1 MRTVDRLKLGAAVLL
16 FALGMVAPLV
26 TGLVVY
32 ARTDQVLTAVLAAG
46 GLYLALIALVAVLF
60 GTMKR
65 YGWLAASTPLLLSA
79 LYALLPDLIP
89 FPVDDGI
96 NMAVG
101 AGVSF
106 FLWLRKQPRIPK
118 WIVIPLVAAVAYT
131 WVGGLFPLPFDELLV
146 YLASGLA
153 TYYGLRQTGGEPDE
167 FSRPDVI
174 EGEFVDVG
182 RQ

>member
-1 MRTVDRLKLGAAVLL
+1 
-16 FALGMVAPLV
+16 
-26 TGLVVY
+26 
-32 ARTDQVLTAVLAAG
+32 
-46 GLYLALIALVAVLF
+46 
-60 GTMKR
+60 
-65 YGWLAASTPLLLSA
+65 
-79 LYALLPDLIP
+79 
-89 FPVDDGI
+89 
-96 NMAVG
+96 MAVG

-118 WIVIPLVAAVAYT
+118 WIVIPLAAAVAYT

>member
-89 FPVDDGI
+89 FRGRR
-96 NMAVG
+96 NQHGRG

-118 WIVIPLVAAVAYT
+118 WIVIPLAAAVAYT